1 MSEFTID
8 IERQLNKLGK
18 DIQQMVGR
26 IVPLEDKGHDFRPTC
41 DIVESE
47 DTYKIIL
54 DIPGLSKN
62 EVNISLKD
70 YVLTV
75 RGERVEELIE
85 EEVSRRQ
92 ERASGVFSRSFALPQ
107 NVVMEKVDATFRT
120 GVLTIAMSKTEDHE
134 DSTNIPIN

>member
-26 IVPLEDKGHDFRPTC
+26 IVPLEDKGQDFRPQC
-41 DIVESE
+41 DIIESE
-47 DTYKIIL
+47 DTYKIVL

-62 EVNISLKD
+62 EVNVSLQD
-70 YVLTV
+70 FVLTV
-75 RGERVEELIE
+75 RGERVGELEED
-85 EEVSRRQ
+85 EVYRRQ

-107 NVVMEKVDATFRT
+107 NVVTDEVDATFRT
-120 GVLTIAMSKTEDHE
+120 GVLTISMEKTGEHE